1 MKRLVVDASALV
13 SGVASKPGAPP
24 ALLLTAIL
32 DAEFE
37 AIISPKVLGEFKRAL
52 RADYFIER
60 FSTEELDDIVK
71 AVELA
76 AIVREDADEI
86 ESVLRDPDDDYL
98 VALAREAEAEAIV
111 TGDRDLLD
119 HPDLEPPAMNARRAC
134 ELLGLI

>member
-13 SGVASKPGAPP
+13 SGVASRPGAPP
-24 ALLLTAIL
+24 ALLLAAIL

-37 AIISPKVLGEFKRAL
+37 AVLSPKVLGKFKRAL
-52 RADYFIER
+52 RANYFIDR
-60 FSTEELDDIVK
+60 FSAAELDDIMV

-76 AIVREDADEI
+76 ALVRDDAEEI

-119 HPDLEPPAMNARRAC
+119 HPDLQPPPVNARRAC
-134 ELLGLI
+134 EMLGLI